1 MQIVDCKAIR
11 ERVLDGVKEKLQVA
25 SGKVSL
31 AIVTASDDEASR
43 VYVKNKSKRVSR

>member
-31 AIVTASDDEASR
+31 AIVTALVCHNLMRCYELQ
-43 VYVKNKSKRVSR
+43 K